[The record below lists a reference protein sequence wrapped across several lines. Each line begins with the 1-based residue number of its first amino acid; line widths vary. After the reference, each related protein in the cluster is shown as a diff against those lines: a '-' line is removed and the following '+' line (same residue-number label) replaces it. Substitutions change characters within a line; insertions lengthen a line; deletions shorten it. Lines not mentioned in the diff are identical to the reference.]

1 MRHNIIYNIGEEA
14 DMRFKGFNI
23 IFIIEIGLGI
33 GIKAEAFYPD
43 IEPSLAFW
51 GEKFMHRDIYLV
63 SKNSNADKCTKDHAG
78 MVITQG
84 PVDTVWVRQYW
95 GPAHSYDSPWRRGIT
110 VDNLGNVYCIG
121 KSKGSGT
128 DEDWV
133 TIKYDANGNELW
145 VKRYDDNLGFDIA
158 RGLAVDDS
166 GYVYVAGTSGAVLSS
181 WLTTIKYNQNGDTV
195 WIRKYQGTGG
205 FVNGAWALV
214 LDDSGNVYV
223 TGYETGPN
231 IDLNF
236 VTIKYDRNGNRKW
249 LAIYDVPGT
258 DWDYEEAHDLAIDA
272 EGNIYVVGLFDPDG
286 GGLSDYLVVKYNQ
299 AGETLWVR
307 TWDSGYNDHDEATSV
322 VIDGAGNVYVGGSQ
336 YYRYGVIKYDSSGN
350 FLWASAP
357 FSRGTEITRLCIDGN
372 GDIWDTGYNNAYTE
386 KLNHLTGEKIWS
398 WWGEGSWGIYGRGEM
413 WDMKIDSENNVYITG
428 CDSNVDY
435 CTIKFNNSGEELWRV
450 FYRVPIG
457 VNISY
462 GIAIDS
468 AGYVYVTGHVSLEP
482 NGNGPIVTI
491 KYRQIPVNITEQK
504 SRLLVGNGLRVNN
517 PVKDNIFLF
526 LPDKY
531 TGYSVSVSLYDATGR
546 LVKRIKKITSGGSTQ
561 IILPV
566 KELNQGV
573 YFLKVSAGAVE
584 NQTFKLVKIE

>member
-1 MRHNIIYNIGEEA
+1 
-14 DMRFKGFNI
+14 MRFKDFNI
-23 IFIIEIGLGI
+23 IFIVGIGLGI

-43 IEPSLAFW
+43 IEPSLAFL
-51 GEKFMHRDIYLV
+51 GEKFMHRDINLV
-63 SKNSNADKCTKDHAG
+63 AKNPNADKCTKDHSG
-78 MVITQG
+78 IVITQG

-95 GPAHSYDSPWRRGIT
+95 GPAHSADYPWRRGIT

-121 KSKGSGT
+121 RSKGSGT

-145 VKRYDDNLGFDIA
+145 VKRYDDNYGFDIA

-166 GYVYVAGTSGAVLSS
+166 GYVYVTGTSGATLSS

-195 WIRKYQGTGG
+195 WIKKYQGTGG

-231 IDLNF
+231 IDINS

-258 DWDYEEAHDLAIDA
+258 DLDYEEAHDLAMDA

-307 TWDSGYNDHDEATSV
+307 TWDSGYNDFDEATSV
-322 VIDGAGNVYVGGSQ
+322 VTDGAGNVYVGGSA
-336 YYRYGVIKYDSSGN
+336 YYCYGVIKYDSSGN

-357 FSRGTEITRLCIDGN
+357 FYRGNWITRLCIDGN
-372 GDIWDTGYNNAYTE
+372 GDIWDTGYSNAYTE

-398 WWGEGSWGIYGRGEM
+398 WWGEGSWGNYGQM

-457 VNISY
+457 ANISY

-468 AGYVYVTGHVSLEP
+468 AGYVYVTGHVYLDP
-482 NGNGPIVTI
+482 HGNGPIVTI
-491 KYRQIPVNITEQK
+491 KYRQMPVNIAEQK

-517 PVKDNIFLF
+517 PVKDNIFLY

-546 LVKRIKKITSGGSTQ
+546 LVKRIEKITSGGNTQ

-573 YFLKVSAGAVE
+573 YFLKVSGGAVE